1 MLRTIMENPLDIAPL
16 RQTGISRLGITF
28 LEQMLRVDPA
38 DRPNATECLRNPWI
52 RDIADVA
59 LIAMDDDIPPQ
70 GLADIREDE
79 EDIDASQLSLNDV
92 PSHARPHVSDFDE
105 EVSEVDEIGPERKS
119 KRMRT
124 LDNYFEEQQNL
135 HRDDHHNFTQRNSL
149 DNDPRET
156 QPSRLGS
163 LAYPSLP
170 ITDRINAMQVTQI
183 PPNRLFGEIG
193 SSDLRSS
200 GVLSHGAHAALQ
212 IISPGNRGGEG
223 SCDEDEDEDEASE
236 TSSDFLHQDHLLY
249 PTSIVPPYPR
259 HPVGSAPSLLGA
271 EAQIGY
277 LNMASRES
285 GLSALATPVTPQ
297 SRLASPNSN
306 FVTGSKRSSHA
317 IEAGSKESTPKRT
330 RIAAPRQLT
339 PDMPTYWYEDDDPS
353 THNLE
358 YASRV
363 SGRDFIGENA
373 TRLSKSRTRSLSEN
387 KASTTAQ
394 GEMRRHSSG
403 LVNQLPDTQLPDTQ
417 LPTNTKTMAQLRD
430 YVASN
435 VKDPR
440 GRVESASSRPAN
452 DNAVS
457 SKSVASVLDNAT
469 DITNVT
475 SSYLNTALFES
486 NLHGTG
492 DTKAGNAFIRPPL
505 PAGRL
510 VTVEGSF
517 FSTSL
522 NLDQRITS
530 WGRDPA
536 TNTYVYPNSMDTRV
550 PKAALD
556 IIFWRPGI
564 ERELEHG
571 ADFRKMPD
579 VCALIQTRC
588 SKSIKIN
595 DAHLTRAKGDG
606 WTYGVLRQGDIIT
619 IFDGPTGFL
628 KFRCEF
634 DIGSSKEERLPGE
647 VFVVEKEV
655 EKFMQ
660 YMSGQTSPTNSETV
674 GAQNGRQL
682 RSGAASALSTG

>member
-1 MLRTIMENPLDIAPL
+1 MLRIIMENPLDIAPL

-28 LEQMLRVDPA
+28 LEQMLRIDPA

-52 RDIADVA
+52 RDVADVA
-59 LIAMDDDIPPQ
+59 LIAIDDDVPPQ
-70 GLADIREDE
+70 GLAEIREDE
-79 EDIDASQLSLNDV
+79 EDIDASQLSLNEV
-92 PSHARPHVSDFDE
+92 PSDARPHVSDFGED
-105 EVSEVDEIGPERKS
+105 VSEVDEIEPERKS

-124 LDNYFEEQQNL
+124 LDNYFEEQHNP
-135 HRDDHHNFTQRNSL
+135 HRDDHHNFTQRNSQ

-156 QPSRLGS
+156 KPSRSGPF
-163 LAYPSLP
+163 AYPSLP
-170 ITDRINAMQVTQI
+170 ITDHINTMQVTQI
-183 PPNRLFGEIG
+183 PPTRLFGEIRT
-193 SSDLRSS
+193 SDLRSS

-212 IISPGNRGGEG
+212 IVSPGNCGGEG
-223 SCDEDEDEDEASE
+223 SYMYDEDEASE
-236 TSSDFLHQDHLLY
+236 TSSDFLHQDHLPY
-249 PTSIVPPYPR
+249 STSIVPPYPR
-259 HPVGSAPSLLGA
+259 HPIGSAPSLLGA
-271 EAQIGY
+271 EAQIGH
-277 LNMASRES
+277 LNMASPES
-285 GLSALATPVTPQ
+285 GISALATPVTPQ
-297 SRLASPNSN
+297 SRLASPASNS
-306 FVTGSKRSSHA
+306 VTGSKRSSHA

-330 RIAAPRQLT
+330 RITAPRQLT
-339 PDMPTYWYEDDDPS
+339 PNMPTYWYDDDDPA

-373 TRLSKSRTRSLSEN
+373 TRLSKSRTSSLSEN
-387 KASTTAQ
+387 KPSSRAQ

-403 LVNQLPDTQLPDTQ
+403 LVHQLPDTQLPSNSLTMAH
-417 LPTNTKTMAQLRD
+417 TRRTMAQLRD

-435 VKDPR
+435 AKDPR
-440 GRVESASSRPAN
+440 SCVESARSRPAK
-452 DNAVS
+452 DNSVS
-457 SKSVASVLDNAT
+457 STSVASVPHSKAE
-469 DITNVT
+469 ITNAT
-475 SSYLNTALFES
+475 SSYLITAISES
-486 NLHGTG
+486 SFHRTSDTTAG
-492 DTKAGNAFIRPPL
+492 DVFVRPP
-505 PAGRL
+505 PRAGRL
-510 VTVEGSF
+510 VTLEGSF

-536 TNTYVYPNSMDTRV
+536 TNTHVYPNSMDTRV

-556 IIFWRPGI
+556 IIFWRSGI

-571 ADFRKMPD
+571 ADFREMPD

-595 DAHLTRAKGDG
+595 EVHLTRAKGDG

-634 DIGSSKEERLPGE
+634 DIGSSKEERASGE

-660 YMSGQTSPTNSETV
+660 YMSGQTSPTNSENV
-674 GAQNGRQL
+674 GAHDGRQL
-682 RSGAASALSTG
+682 RSRAA